1 MKKNIKIVGVIPT
14 LLALLSL
21 ALVVTTIIISVQHLI
36 ASPATCMNP
45 AANARPNLVAYP
57 SFSEVNKR
65 YEDWKDA
72 PLTTLC
78 EKEKAWCLLQ
88 LSLANANDP
97 RPMAQ
102 VDIDSKLLLP
112 GVSKGALVSYWP
124 GYRSSI
130 WEGNSYW
137 IGSLEL
143 QGEPHAALMA
153 SLSRA
158 SRSLNTPPRF
168 MQSNGKTLGHLAML
182 ESAGAQPDATNST
195 SIEMAVF
202 DLGMR
207 TVFMAMR
214 VVDGKG
220 IVAIVNGPKAWVGD
234 ASRFE

>member
-1 MKKNIKIVGVIPT
+1 MKKTIKKVGAKPLLLLLFSASLMAFWVIICAQR
-14 LLALLSL
+14 LM
-21 ALVVTTIIISVQHLI
+21 
-36 ASPATCMNP
+36 ASPAPYTSH
-45 AANARPNLVAYP
+45 NLVAYP
-57 SFSEVNKR
+57 SFDEVNKR
-65 YEDWKDA
+65 YEDWVDA
-72 PLTTLC
+72 PLIALC
-78 EKEKAWCLLQ
+78 EQEKAWCLLQ
-88 LSLANANDP
+88 LSLANADDP

-137 IGSLEL
+137 IGSQELE
-143 QGEPHAALMA
+143 GEPHTAFMTN
-153 SLSRA
+153 LSRV
-158 SRSLNTPPRF
+158 SRSLNTPPRL
-168 MQSNGKTLGHLAML
+168 MQSNGKTLKHLAVL
-182 ESAGAQPDATNST
+182 ESAGTPPGAINST

-220 IVAIVNGPKAWVGD
+220 TVAIVNGPKAWVGD
-234 ASRFE
+234 SSRFE